1 MLVFSLQKIYDLQM
15 QGCSIF
21 LLNAYM
27 MGDWVTA
34 LWLGVAHTSWLTRWI
49 TWAKKPV
56 LSKQKTF

>member
-21 LLNAYM
+21 LLNAYNA
-27 MGDWVTA
+27 WVTA

-49 TWAKKPV
+49 TWANE
-56 LSKQKTF
+56 TFFS